1 MGALLVSL
9 AAIILASTQY
19 SEVSAGQCANVHA
32 GGGLHA
38 QSVCAS
44 GVSAAATSCF
54 EVLRHSLDKLS
65 RSQFCNYS

>member
-9 AAIILASTQY
+9 AAIILANTQY
-19 SEVSAGQCANVHA
+19 SEVSAGKCANVPA

-44 GVSAAATSCF
+44 GVSAAATSCLKF
-54 EVLRHSLDKLS
+54 LHHSLDKLS
-65 RSQFCNYS
+65 RSQVCIYS

>member
-9 AAIILASTQY
+9 ATIILASTQY
-19 SEVSAGQCANVHA
+19 SEVSAGQCANVPA

-44 GVSAAATSCF
+44 GAAATSC
-54 EVLRHSLDKLS
+54 LK
-65 RSQFCNYS
+65 FCTILLTS

>member
-19 SEVSAGQCANVHA
+19 SEVGQCANVPA

-44 GVSAAATSCF
+44 LGRSYF
-54 EVLRHSLDKLS
+54 FLEVLHHSLDKLS
-65 RSQFCNYS
+65 RSQVCSYS

>member
-19 SEVSAGQCANVHA
+19 SEVSANVPA

-38 QSVCAS
+38 QSVCTS
-44 GVSAAATSCF
+44 GVSAAATSCLKF
-54 EVLRHSLDKLS
+54 GTILLAS
-65 RSQFCNYS
+65 